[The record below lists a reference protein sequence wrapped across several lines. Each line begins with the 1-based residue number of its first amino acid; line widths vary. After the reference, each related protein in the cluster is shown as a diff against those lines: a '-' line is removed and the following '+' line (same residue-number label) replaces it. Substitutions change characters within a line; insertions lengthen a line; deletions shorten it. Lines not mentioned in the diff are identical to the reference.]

1 MGRQRDL
8 YSKWKR
14 ATQRLNDL
22 FQKPEHTLVVHYS
35 CESFYERDNN
45 PKSPRVTS
53 IAIRNLESGQT
64 KSFSIHLIAERRGIF
79 DSIEE
84 HYDKLE
90 CEMLQDFYETV
101 REHQHHCKWL
111 HWNMRDA
118 NYGFEALEN
127 RMKALGAE
135 PIVIPEASRVDL
147 ARLLVSIYGVGYIEH
162 PRLTKLMERNN
173 VTSTDFLVGAE
184 EAAAF
189 NQKQFVKLHQSTLR
203 KVDVIAN
210 LAERAH
216 AKDLKTMASWWEVNG
231 RSVKATG
238 ELLREHWLIGSI
250 IVLVGLAA
258 TVSRALPTISGL
270 INGKMAVSSQS
281 LEPHN

>member
-1 MGRQRDL
+1 MGKQRDL

-22 FQKPEHTLVVHYS
+22 FQNPERTLVIHYS
-35 CESFYERDNN
+35 CESFYDREDN

-64 KSFSIHLIAERRGIF
+64 RSFSIHLIAERRCLF
-79 DSIEE
+79 DSVEE
-84 HYDKLE
+84 HYDELE
-90 CEMLQDFYETV
+90 REMLQDFYEAV

-127 RMKALGAE
+127 RMKALGGE
-135 PIVIPEASRVDL
+135 PVVISEASRFDL
-147 ARLLVSIYGVGYIEH
+147 ARLLVSIYGVGYIGH

-173 VTSTDFLVGAE
+173 VTSRDFLMGAE
-184 EAAAF
+184 EARAF
-189 NQKQFVKLHQSTLR
+189 EQKQFVKLHQSTLR

-216 AKDLKTMASWWEVNG
+216 ARDLKTKSSWWEVNG
-231 RSVKATG
+231 RSVKAIG
-238 ELLREHWLIGSI
+238 ELLREHWLIGAI
-250 IVLVGLAA
+250 IVLVGLA
-258 TVSRALPTISGL
+258 THVSRAWPTLSG
-270 INGKMAVSSQS
+270 IFNAKTSVNSQS
-281 LEPHN
+281 LAPHD